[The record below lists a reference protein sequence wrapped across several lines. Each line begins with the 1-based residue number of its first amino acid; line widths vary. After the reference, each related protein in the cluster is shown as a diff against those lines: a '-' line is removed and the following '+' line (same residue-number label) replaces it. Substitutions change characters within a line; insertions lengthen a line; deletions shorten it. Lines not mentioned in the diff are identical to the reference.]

1 MITNLTSRK
10 YIISLNSIQD
20 TIHQAEEQGGGK
32 KEAAAV
38 NAAAFNDELTKKYYG
53 FYQSLYKWRWSTRT
67 MDKKRED
74 NIDSKKLKKSRA
86 TKKFI
91 ETDKIPGAFLCFA
104 YEMKTTSPLV
114 FWVYTGHQPTSTG
127 FHAH

>member
-1 MITNLTSRK
+1 
-10 YIISLNSIQD
+10 
-20 TIHQAEEQGGGK
+20 
-32 KEAAAV
+32 
-38 NAAAFNDELTKKYYG
+38 
-53 FYQSLYKWRWSTRT
+53 

-114 FWVYTGHQPTSTG
+114 FWVYTRINQPPLDSMLTSTISRR
-127 FHAH
+127 FLRPPDSPARRQEIRN